1 MIHRFLFAALLLIAL
16 VHSAQAIDPI
26 HVVSHDKVLVVTDP
40 SQGVKYY
47 PQWAVFPPVK
57 TDYRRVVLSI
67 TYRCPDAK
75 RCGEWDYIDGV
86 LLTSTK
92 HAVGTIAGKK
102 QIELARVISPYG
114 WQFDS
119 TWFFTWKADV
129 SDFGMLLHDSCEI
142 TFKHTGYESNTDR
155 GWVVTLDFEITPG
168 RAPMKCLGIDT
179 LWSGSFPYGDSSK
192 PIDSLLRPFK
202 ISDPKAKYARVWLM
216 QTGHGMDETEN
227 CAEFCRKWRKLILN
241 DGTRDTLIDQRDLWK
256 ECSENPLY
264 PQAGTWPF
272 DRANWC
278 PGDVVTPDIYT
289 FPINSKKDHSLL
301 MQMQPYAAAKPTA
314 NWYLDG
320 YVFYYEEPWAKWDVG
335 ITTTMNLSR
344 RQRAYG
350 LTDEIIRNHAV
361 LRASRCRTDY
371 EYLNQTGEWYLPWHK
386 LVNISQMFDVEVNEE
401 VVSQLDDC
409 YYIADS
415 LIAKVQLGGKSE
427 DQFLDDNAVV
437 WHGSVDFSIWSDT
450 IILEFKTNRAIG
462 DNSFFLSSEPGCE
475 DTSIFLRPDTI
486 FFFAPT
492 ELDTNRV
499 FSIRLPLQIAQYFLK
514 VTDTAGD
521 GLGFWFNPEAG
532 YGYVRLLDSQGRL
545 LKAFTPDFGG
555 SLYYSFIVTD
565 DSTKI
570 TPPDSTPQVI
580 VFPPRNF
587 GTFDIDLFAS
597 WPTDMTIEIVSDS
610 GEVVL
615 SQKHDKVKQLTL
627 PMDITAQK
635 DGIYYVHVITER
647 DLIKKRIRLKR
658 S

>member
-1 MIHRFLFAALLLIAL
+1 MIHRFLFAVLLSLTL
-16 VHSAQAIDPI
+16 VPSAMGIEPI
-26 HVVSHDKVLVVTDP
+26 HVISHDKVLVITDP

-67 TYRCPDAK
+67 TYRCPDGK

-179 LWSGSFPYGDSSK
+179 LWSGSFPYGDSAK
-192 PIDSLLRPFK
+192 PIDSLLRPYK

-227 CAEFCRKWRKLILN
+227 CAEFCRKWRKVILN

-289 FPINSKKDHSLL
+289 FPINSKKDQSLL
-301 MQMQPYAAAKPTA
+301 IQMQPYAAAKPTA

-320 YVFYYEEPWAKWDVG
+320 YVFYYEEPWAKWDLTLSGSLNPDREEREGGRSTAKLQNVG
-335 ITTTMNLSR
+335 SM
-344 RQRAYG
+344 A
-350 LTDEIIRNHAV
+350 TD
-361 LRASRCRTDY
+361 
-371 EYLNQTGEWYLPWHK
+371 WK
-386 LVNISQMFDVEVNEE
+386 LGRFTIHGGKLWVGKGIWEDTIG
-401 VVSQLDDC
+401 SQLRPL
-409 YYIADS
+409 S
-415 LIAKVQLGGKSE
+415 LISLKVDLLGL
-427 DQFLDDNAVV
+427 LDD
-437 WHGSVDFSIWSDT
+437 SILLASNVIKFGDSNYDDNDLLVKSRYDMQHVGKE
-450 IILEFKTNRAIG
+450 IVLEFKTNQDSEQSRIEIRMEGTKKPILQVSG
-462 DNSFFLSSEPGCE
+462 DSLI
-475 DTSIFLRPDTI
+475 DTTI
-486 FFFAPT
+486 Y
-492 ELDTNRV
+492 RY
-499 FSIRLPLQIAQYFLK
+499 SLK
-514 VTDTAGD
+514 LETWQHSLHVTDTAGD

-615 SQKHDKVKQLTL
+615 SQKHNKVKQLTL

>member
-1 MIHRFLFAALLLIAL
+1 MIHHFLFAALLSLTL
-16 VHSAQAIDPI
+16 VPSVKGAEPI

-47 PQWAVFPPVK
+47 PQWAVFPPAK

-67 TYRCPDAK
+67 TYRCPDGK

-129 SDFGMLLHDSCEI
+129 TDFGMLLHDSCEI

-155 GWVVTLDFEITPG
+155 GWVVTLDFEITHG

-179 LWSGSFPYGDSSK
+179 LWSGSFPYGDSAK

-289 FPINSKKDHSLL
+289 FPINSKKEQSLL

-320 YVFYYEEPWAKWDVG
+320 YLFYYDKRPQEINE
-335 ITTTMNLSR
+335 TTQAALNMTRQERETMNPIYVESPI
-344 RQRAYG
+344 A
-350 LTDEIIRNHAV
+350 
-361 LRASRCRTDY
+361 
-371 EYLNQTGEWYLPWHK
+371 
-386 LVNISQMFDVEVNEE
+386 LVV
-401 VVSQLDDC
+401 
-409 YYIADS
+409 
-415 LIAKVQLGGKSE
+415 
-427 DQFLDDNAVV
+427 
-437 WHGSVDFSIWSDT
+437 
-450 IILEFKTNRAIG
+450 KTNRDANQNRVQVIQSKSLVKFSS
-462 DNSFFLSSEPGCE
+462 DLS
-475 DTSIFLRPDTI
+475 
-486 FFFAPT
+486 
-492 ELDTNRV
+492 DTNKLHE
-499 FSIRLPLQIAQYFLK
+499 FPLSLSPVEHTFT

-635 DGIYYVHVITER
+635 DGIYFVHVITER